1 MSKVKSLIKG
11 VTKARENLM
20 TAAQKGRA
28 RKTQKDLGPSAR
40 RDMKE
45 SSRELS
51 SSAQRRKQMAKES
64 QRASKARR
72 AKIGKGLS
80 ASDKDALTALAVT
93 APVGIAGAAVAG
105 KELADRSRLNREARR
120 RAFDNARK
128 KAKRENNPTF
138 TVSGKTY
145 NTETGR
151 KVEEKSKGGMASAAK
166 TITSKTTRSRNKTKP
181 RGVGVALRGYGKA
194 LK

>member
-51 SSAQRRKQMAKES
+51 SFAQRNAKKRKQ
-64 QRASKARR
+64 RARR
-72 AKIGKGLS
+72 KKFGEGMS
-80 ASDKDALTALAVT
+80 ASDQDALTALT
-93 APVGIAGAAVAG
+93 IAGPIGITGAAAAG
-105 KELADRSRLNREARR
+105 KEMADRSRLNREAKRK
-120 RAFDNARK
+120 AFDRARE
-128 KAKRENNPTF
+128 KAKLRNNPTF
-138 TVSGKTY
+138 TVSGDTY

-151 KVEEKSKGGMASAAK
+151 KVEKKAKGGMASAAK

-181 RGVGVALRGYGKA
+181 RGVGVALRGYGRA